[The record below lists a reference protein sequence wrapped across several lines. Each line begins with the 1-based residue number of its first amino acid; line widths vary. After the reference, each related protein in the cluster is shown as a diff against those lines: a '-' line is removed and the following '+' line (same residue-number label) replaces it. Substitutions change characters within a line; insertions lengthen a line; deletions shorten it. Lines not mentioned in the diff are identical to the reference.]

1 MKKVFRILLTAIMM
15 VTFSTAVSAQEN
27 QAQQPKAKENKAQ
40 QPSKKQRMSREQM
53 AEMQAKHISRQL
65 ALDDATSQKFIETYS
80 AYQKELWALRPHDG
94 KGMQKNRAEM
104 TDAEAEKAIK
114 DQFDHSQKVLTLRQE
129 YYKKYSKFLTAKQI
143 QRVYDLEKQSMNRLS
158 KRGPMNQHGKRNA
171 GPRPN
176 ADHPKAPGKGKHNGQ
191 FPQQPNPQKQNK

>member
-1 MKKVFRILLTAIMM
+1 MKKVFRILLTTIMM
-15 VTFSTAVSAQEN
+15 VAFSTAVSAQEAN
-27 QAQQPKAKENKAQ
+27 AQ

-65 ALDDATSQKFIETYS
+65 ALDDATSQKFIETFS
-80 AYQKELWALRPHDG
+80 AYQKEVWALRPQG
-94 KGMQKNRAEM
+94 KGMHKKKSEM

-143 QRVYDLEKQSMNRLS
+143 QRVYELEKQSMNRLA
-158 KRGPMNQHGKRNA
+158 KRGPINQRGKRNA

-176 ADHPKAPGKGKHNGQ
+176 AGHPNAPGKGKRVGKG
-191 FPQQPNPQKQNK
+191 PGPRQQNHKNNNK

>member
-1 MKKVFRILLTAIMM
+1 MKKVFSILLTAIMM
-15 VTFSTAVSAQEN
+15 VAFSTAASAQEN
-27 QAQQPKAKENKAQ
+27 KAQQPKAKENKAQ

-65 ALDDATSQKFIETYS
+65 ALDDATSQKFIETFS
-80 AYQKELWALRPHDG
+80 AYQKELWALRPHG
-94 KGMQKNRAEM
+94 KEKKNRAEM
-104 TDAEAEKAIK
+104 TDAEVEKAIK

-158 KRGPMNQHGKRNA
+158 KRGPVNQRGKRNG

-176 ADHPKAPGKGKHNGQ
+176 AGHPNAPGKGKRDGQ
-191 FPQQPNPQKQNK
+191 FPHQPKPQKQ